1 MQMGCRGEAAAT
13 IQDSPSLFSRY
24 PPTLLHF
31 KILTQISF
39 ILIEQTFPDC
49 KKGVDNSLFL
59 ANRRSGF
66 SRVSVEYLIELTDF
80 VFCFS
85 ATDSKPKSGDGY
97 GNNVDSENG
106 DSKFAK
112 QVSLG
117 FENIVRE
124 KCKTKIG
131 AECNTEALSSPKGTQ
146 DSEFSPTYT
155 ATDDSSNDNSD
166 SVTLTMSNDIAEKSS
181 DTGDNAS
188 SVMGVADAL
197 MDNCTS
203 IVSNSK
209 CSGLCKNDCCDGG
222 EKCQYEK
229 TGQTSDVAQSIP
241 LYEGLVTVVRGNDE
255 KDLDD
260 GNLASNKLCY
270 ANSSR
275 LPGSHGCSKSHEF
288 EKLERCTTLKGDNVA
303 GLNVGDDFLKGCSC
317 SFCLKAAHILSDLQY
332 QDIKGRISALKK
344 SQKEA
349 NIFVE
354 KSFRGK
360 EIDTEGWPHPNK
372 TSKLEYDLSS
382 QWRSLFLHVEDMLV
396 HESNHLQDSY
406 VTLKDLRDNCKT
418 ELEMTSGMPSEKQ

>member
-1 MQMGCRGEAAAT
+1 M
-13 IQDSPSLFSRY
+13 SS
-24 PPTLLHF
+24 
-31 KILTQISF
+31 
-39 ILIEQTFPDC
+39 
-49 KKGVDNSLFL
+49 DNSKDGFCKTRPVLGDL
-59 ANRRSGF
+59 TNRLIKRGF
-66 SRVSVEYLIELTDF
+66 SMI
-80 VFCFS
+80 S
-85 ATDSKPKSGDGY
+85 ADSKPKSGDGY

-131 AECNTEALSSPKGTQ
+131 AECNPEALSSPKGTQ

-155 ATDDSSNDNSD
+155 ATDESSNDNSD

-222 EKCQYEK
+222 GKCQYEK
-229 TGQTSDVAQSIP
+229 AGQTSDVAQSIP

-260 GNLASNKLCY
+260 GNLASNKHGY

-303 GLNVGDDFLKGCSC
+303 GLNIGDDFLKGCSC
-317 SFCLKAAHILSDLQY
+317 LFCLKAAHILSDLQY

-360 EIDTEGWPHPNK
+360 DIDTKGWPHPNK

-406 VTLKDLRDNCKT
+406 VTLKDLRDNCKM